1 MMSNAI
7 MAYNTQFIAYLLG
20 VSTKNS
26 IFVRIFENFKLTN
39 NMRKLFSLLL
49 ISALFATACETGN
62 EIEAKPTI
70 TITSGDV
77 VEIAAEGGEAEIL
90 FTLENGTDTK
100 VNISESATWLTAEQD
115 GYSVKLTA
123 KANDSAE
130 ARETVVTIRYS
141 TATAKVTVKQLG
153 SEYDVVFEAKRLEG
167 IYFGTEDSAAH
178 NYYII
183 LSDVGV
189 KSDASAKANGTY
201 YYFDM
206 YNNKGADEMSPVLPD
221 GEYKF
226 DATNSYGDKTFSE
239 EGSWYGKTD
248 ADGKFTKSASFTAA
262 TVVVKDGKFSASIE
276 MEDGTKHF
284 VTYEGKIAATTYLS
298 TFVDDVEFAV
308 EGAQFTV
315 SCYGDT
321 YEKGQQTW
329 FIEAVKGDDYFCVEV
344 LTPTNEKFDGIYSAL
359 ASSGVTDYANKFI
372 PGLVGEGL
380 IGTWY
385 AKLTN
390 NVIKGDVMAPMVEG
404 MIQIEQDG
412 SNITINYSCKDD
424 AGNNITGSV
433 KGALQAQ

>member
-1 MMSNAI
+1 M
-7 MAYNTQFIAYLLG
+7 
-20 VSTKNS
+20 V
-26 IFVRIFENFKLTN
+26 
-39 NMRKLFSLLL
+39 
-49 ISALFATACETGN
+49 ACENGSEENT
-62 EIEAKPTI
+62 KPTI

-77 VEIAAEGGEAEIL
+77 VEFSSEGGEAEII
-90 FTLENGTDTK
+90 FTLANSADTK
-100 VNISESATWLTAEQD
+100 VNVSESATWLTAEQN
-115 GYSVKLTA
+115 GNSVKLTA
-123 KANDSAE
+123 KANDTAE

-141 TATAKVTVKQLG
+141 TATAKVTVKQAG

-167 IYFGTEDSAAH
+167 IYFGTEYSTLH

-206 YNNKGADEMSPVLPD
+206 YNKMGADEFNPVLPD
-221 GEYKF
+221 GEYTF

-239 EGSWYGKTD
+239 ESSWYGKTG
-248 ADGKFTKSASFTAA
+248 ADGKFVESASFKSA
-262 TVVVKDGKFSASIE
+262 TVTVKNGKLSASIE

-284 VTYEGKIAATTYLS
+284 LSYEGKLVATTYLS
-298 TFVDDVEFAV
+298 TFCEDVEFAV
-308 EGAQFTV
+308 EGAEVTAT
-315 SCYGDT
+315 CYGDT

-329 FIEAVKGDDYFCVEV
+329 FIEARKGDDYFCVEV
-344 LTPTNEKFDGIYSAL
+344 MAPSADKFDGIYSAL

-372 PGLVGEGL
+372 PGLLGDGL

-385 AKLTN
+385 AKLTD

-404 MIQIEQDG
+404 MIQVVNDG
-412 SNITINYSCKDD
+412 GAITINYSCKDD

-433 KGALQAQ
+433 KGNLKE